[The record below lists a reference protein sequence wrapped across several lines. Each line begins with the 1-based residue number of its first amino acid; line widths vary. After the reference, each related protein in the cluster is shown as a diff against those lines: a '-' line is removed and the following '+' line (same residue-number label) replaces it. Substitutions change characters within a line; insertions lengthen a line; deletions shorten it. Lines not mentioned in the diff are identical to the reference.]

1 MKIIISPNSFK
12 ESISSIEAAD
22 SIVKGL
28 KKNSYN
34 FELLSLPIADGGD
47 GSLDVFMRYVDGIK
61 INKTIFDPLGN
72 KITSQYFLFDKGKSA
87 FIELANSSGLK
98 LIKNSKRN
106 PLLYNSYGTGE
117 LILSAIGRGAK
128 KIIIALG
135 GSATVDGG
143 IGILLALGTKFYDA
157 KYNSLKQGNFLNN
170 IDKIET
176 DKMDYSDIEFILL
189 ADVDNKLLG
198 KDGASFVF
206 GSQKGA
212 TKNQIKKLERGLN
225 NFSIISRKI
234 IDKNPEYVQGGGAA
248 GGIAAFL
255 KIYLNAKIYKGT
267 DYFLDI
273 MQFEKKIKNAKFL
286 ITGEGKL
293 DSQTLYGK
301 APFVVAK
308 KAKLNN
314 IMTIAIVASVDENV
328 YSDLNKVFDLIITF
342 EKEDKKYSIL
352 NAEKLIF
359 KKSYKLAK
367 ILKLSDKLLL

>member
-1 MKIIISPNSFK
+1 
-12 ESISSIEAAD
+12 
-22 SIVKGL
+22 
-28 KKNSYN
+28 
-34 FELLSLPIADGGD
+34 
-47 GSLDVFMRYVDGIK
+47 
-61 INKTIFDPLGN
+61 
-72 KITSQYFLFDKGKSA
+72 
-87 FIELANSSGLK
+87 
-98 LIKNSKRN
+98 LIKKSKRN

-234 IDKNPEYVQGGGAA
+234 IDKNPEY
-248 GGIAAFL
+248 
-255 KIYLNAKIYKGT
+255 
-267 DYFLDI
+267 
-273 MQFEKKIKNAKFL
+273 
-286 ITGEGKL
+286 
-293 DSQTLYGK
+293 
-301 APFVVAK
+301 
-308 KAKLNN
+308 
-314 IMTIAIVASVDENV
+314 
-328 YSDLNKVFDLIITF
+328 
-342 EKEDKKYSIL
+342 
-352 NAEKLIF
+352 
-359 KKSYKLAK
+359 
-367 ILKLSDKLLL
+367 